1 MGEPLLAAELWAL
14 AWALLSSQAGR
25 RGHAGS
31 VASASTRHLDCT
43 AKPTLVF
50 LPGESYG
57 QKSLVDYSPWGLQRI
72 DTAERLTLSRS
83 LPRLD
88 KPYVSVYRF

>member
-1 MGEPLLAAELWAL
+1 MGEPLLVAELWAL
-14 AWALLSSQAGR
+14 AWALFSSQAGR

-31 VASASTRHLDCT
+31 VASASMRHLDCT

-57 QKSLVDYSPWGLQRI
+57 QKSLVDYSPWGRKES
-72 DTAERLTLSRS
+72 DMTERLGTAQHKFCLAS
-83 LPRLD
+83 
-88 KPYVSVYRF
+88 